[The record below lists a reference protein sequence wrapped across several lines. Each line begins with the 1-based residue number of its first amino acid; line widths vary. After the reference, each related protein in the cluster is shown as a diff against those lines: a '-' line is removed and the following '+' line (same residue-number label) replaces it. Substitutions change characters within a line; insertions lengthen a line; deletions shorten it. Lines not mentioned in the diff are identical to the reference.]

1 MTCDIQPCAKP
12 GELACTLG
20 GTSRRVLC
28 VDHQVRLRTA
38 ATMGGRAVVVHH
50 GVDLSTWR
58 ASEPVPVDDV
68 PYLGLPHETPMSYPL
83 DSIDTPTVADSSQYQ
98 RGRADERAAVAEYL
112 RRWEPGLSK
121 AIARGD
127 HLEGK

>member
-1 MTCDIQPCAKP
+1 MTCQLPNCAKP

-20 GTSRRVLC
+20 ATSRRVLC

-38 ATMGGRAVVVHH
+38 ALMGGRSIVVHH
-50 GVDLSTWR
+50 GQDLDTWHGDDP
-58 ASEPVPVDDV
+58 AVEDV
-68 PYLGLPHETPMSYPL
+68 PDLGLPHSQAQQ
-83 DSIDTPTVADSSQYQ
+83 SAPTFPFAQEYD

-112 RRWEPGLSK
+112 RRWEPGLSR

>member
-1 MTCDIQPCAKP
+1 MTCQIQPCAKL

-28 VDHQVRLRTA
+28 VDHQVRMRTA
-38 ATMGGRAVVVHH
+38 ATMGGRSIVVHH
-50 GVDLSTWR
+50 GVDLDTWHGDKP
-58 ASEPVPVDDV
+58 AIEDV
-68 PYLGLPHETPMSYPL
+68 PDLGLPHSQAPSTAPTFPL
-83 DSIDTPTVADSSQYQ
+83 AHEYD

-112 RRWEPGLSK
+112 RRWEPGISK

>member
-1 MTCDIQPCAKP
+1 MTCQLPNCAKP

-20 GTSRRVLC
+20 ATSRRVLC
-28 VDHQVRLRTA
+28 VDHQVRMRTA
-38 ATMGGRAVVVHH
+38 ALMGGRSIVVHH
-50 GVDLSTWR
+50 GQDLDTWHGDDP
-58 ASEPVPVDDV
+58 AIEDV
-68 PYLGLPHETPMSYPL
+68 PDLGLPHSQAQQGAPMFPPAQEYE
-83 DSIDTPTVADSSQYQ
+83 

-112 RRWEPGLSK
+112 RRWEPGLSR

>member
-1 MTCDIQPCAKP
+1 MTCQIQPCAKP

-28 VDHQVRLRTA
+28 VDHQVRMRTA
-38 ATMGGRAVVVHH
+38 ALMGGRSIVIHH
-50 GVDLSTWR
+50 GVDLDTWR
-58 ASEPVPVDDV
+58 ADELPVEDV
-68 PYLGLPHETPMSYPL
+68 PYLGLPHEGVSTYPL
-83 DSIDTPTVADSSQYQ
+83 AESSQYQ
-98 RGRADERAAVAEYL
+98 RGRDDERAAVAEYL
-112 RRWEPGLSK
+112 RRWEPGLAR

>member
-1 MTCDIQPCAKP
+1 MTCQLPNCAKP

-20 GTSRRVLC
+20 ATSRRVLC

-38 ATMGGRAVVVHH
+38 ALMGGRSIVVHH
-50 GVDLSTWR
+50 GADLDTWHGDD
-58 ASEPVPVDDV
+58 AAIEDV
-68 PYLGLPHETPMSYPL
+68 PDLGLPHSQPQRFA
-83 DSIDTPTVADSSQYQ
+83 PTFPPAQEYN

-112 RRWEPGLSK
+112 RRWEPGLSR
-121 AIARGD
+121 AIGRGD

>member
-1 MTCDIQPCAKP
+1 MMCDIQPCTKP

-28 VDHQVRLRTA
+28 VDHQVRMRTA
-38 ATMGGRAVVVHH
+38 ALMGGRSVVIHH

-58 ASEPVPVDDV
+58 ADELPVDDV
-68 PYLGLPHETPMSYPL
+68 PDLGLPH
-83 DSIDTPTVADSSQYQ
+83 SQAPSTASTFPPAHEYD

-127 HLEGK
+127 HLEEK

>member
-1 MTCDIQPCAKP
+1 MTCQLPNCAKP

-20 GTSRRVLC
+20 ATSRRVLC

-38 ATMGGRAVVVHH
+38 ALMGGRSIVVHH
-50 GVDLSTWR
+50 GQDLDTWHGDDP
-58 ASEPVPVDDV
+58 AVEDV
-68 PYLGLPHETPMSYPL
+68 PDLGLPHSQAQQ
-83 DSIDTPTVADSSQYQ
+83 SAPTFPFAQEYD

-112 RRWEPGLSK
+112 RRWEPGLSR
-121 AIARGD
+121 AIGRGD

>member
-1 MTCDIQPCAKP
+1 MTCQLPNCAKP

-28 VDHQVRLRTA
+28 VDHQVRMRTA
-38 ATMGGRAVVVHH
+38 ALMGGRSIVVHH
-50 GVDLSTWR
+50 GVDLNTWHGDD
-58 ASEPVPVDDV
+58 AAVEDV
-68 PYLGLPHETPMSYPL
+68 PDLGLPHSQPQR
-83 DSIDTPTVADSSQYQ
+83 IAPTFPPAQEYD

-112 RRWEPGLSK
+112 RRWEPGLSR
-121 AIARGD
+121 AIGRGD

>member
-1 MTCDIQPCAKP
+1 MTCQLPNCAKP

-20 GTSRRVLC
+20 ATSRRVLC
-28 VDHQVRLRTA
+28 VDHQVRMRTA
-38 ATMGGRAVVVHH
+38 ALMGGRSIVVHH
-50 GVDLSTWR
+50 GQDLDTWHGDDP
-58 ASEPVPVDDV
+58 AIEDV
-68 PYLGLPHETPMSYPL
+68 PDLGLPHSQAQQ
-83 DSIDTPTVADSSQYQ
+83 SAPTFPFAQEYD

-112 RRWEPGLSK
+112 RRWEPGLSR

>member
-1 MTCDIQPCAKP
+1 MTCQIQPCTKP

-28 VDHQVRLRTA
+28 VDHQVRIRTA
-38 ATMGGRAVVVHH
+38 ALMGGRSITIHH
-50 GVDLSTWR
+50 GVDLDTWR
-58 ASEPVPVDDV
+58 ADELPVEDV
-68 PYLGLPHETPMSYPL
+68 PYLGLPHEGVSTYPL
-83 DSIDTPTVADSSQYQ
+83 AEVSQYQ

>member
-1 MTCDIQPCAKP
+1 MTCQLPNCAKP

-20 GTSRRVLC
+20 ATSRRVLC
-28 VDHQVRLRTA
+28 VDHQVRMRTA
-38 ATMGGRAVVVHH
+38 ALMGGRSIVVHH
-50 GVDLSTWR
+50 GQDLDTWHGDDP
-58 ASEPVPVDDV
+58 AVEDV
-68 PYLGLPHETPMSYPL
+68 PDLGLPHSQAQQ
-83 DSIDTPTVADSSQYQ
+83 SAPTFPFAQEYD

-112 RRWEPGLSK
+112 RRWEPGLSR